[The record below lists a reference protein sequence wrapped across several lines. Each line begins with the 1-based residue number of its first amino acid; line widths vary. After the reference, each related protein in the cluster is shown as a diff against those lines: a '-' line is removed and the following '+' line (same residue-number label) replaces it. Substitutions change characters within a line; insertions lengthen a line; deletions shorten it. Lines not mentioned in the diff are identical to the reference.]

1 MELDQFR
8 DVDLVIDRAND
19 SFVQKQF
26 VSQGDYKGRT
36 LTVQVTNNGN
46 VGEVPGLTLNLNWHN
61 EASGLTDLT
70 AFDEINKAN
79 SIFSIEYPQRM
90 MTPGKVFASIQ
101 IIQNGKVINLKQ
113 FELTVQR
120 LAGQPV
126 GIVEKAEFSALV
138 AALADSNRF
147 RTDID
152 SLDTTKADKTDLAL
166 TDSKVADL
174 DSVKADKVEV
184 NDLFSSVGS
193 GSPKG
198 AFDTLDQLKA
208 KYPNGTAGVFIVKDT
223 NKWYYYNESWLE
235 GGNYLTADYSE
246 SRAEKLQKDLSTLVE
261 SDAQYKSGRM
271 GNDGV
276 LVTSQYSHY
285 KVVDAAYGD
294 IFIITAKG
302 LLSNTYPYVITDV
315 SGNVLDFRQRADETL
330 TDFELIIPKNASKL
344 YVNSPI
350 DFQIVI
356 KKYVKEDIS
365 AMNQYQYIIDSNYK
379 NLFNGAGT
387 FGAATIDATG
397 GIWKTTVT
405 AKNQGLATS
414 PFDSDS
420 IKTVMNVKGI
430 KTVSSIDILF
440 GYLSP
445 GATAWKYKNLG
456 KITSNT
462 FDIDFSFDATYY
474 KIYNNAEQF
483 RFLIQ
488 CNDESPSGYFRLEN
502 PTIYALTEFQTKAT
516 YDKNLDVMLEKLSS
530 KADELND
537 SVQTIA
543 NAVPTLT
550 DSNGVKYIMTVE
562 NGEVKLKRTVPEKVL
577 FMGNSLLLGL
587 DTDGSR
593 GGAFGMCASDYQH
606 DYAYI
611 VEQEILTKNS
621 NATFTKLHDA
631 AFEQAETA
639 SAAQTYISSNA
650 NSFTSD
656 LDLVILQIGDNV
668 NSDVRRSVFEAALP
682 DLINTIKSKSP
693 AARILLVGS
702 WFDSSNLITNILASV
717 ANQTGVEYISIR
729 GLYTSQNM
737 GTVGSIITY
746 KDGSTKETPASY
758 ASHPGNLGMQAIA
771 EAIIS
776 KIGV

>member
-1 MELDQFR
+1 MVYQRHYWKEYDENKTETQNIEAGAVVTTEKLNEME
-8 DVDLVIDRAND
+8 
-19 SFVQKQF
+19 
-26 VSQGDYKGRT
+26 
-36 LTVQVTNNGN
+36 
-46 VGEVPGLTLNLNWHN
+46 
-61 EASGLTDLT
+61 
-70 AFDEINKAN
+70 
-79 SIFSIEYPQRM
+79 
-90 MTPGKVFASIQ
+90 
-101 IIQNGKVINLKQ
+101 
-113 FELTVQR
+113 
-120 LAGQPV
+120 V
-126 GIVEKAEFSALV
+126 GI
-138 AALADSNRF
+138 DS
-147 RTDID
+147 
-152 SLDTTKADKTDLAL
+152 KADKIETNEQI
-166 TDSKVADL
+166 SKIGTA
-174 DSVKADKVEV
+174 
-184 NDLFSSVGS
+184 
-193 GSPKG
+193 SPKE
-198 AFDTLDQLKA
+198 AFDTLDQLKN
-208 KYPNGTAGVFIVKDT
+208 KYPNGADGVFVVKAD
-223 NKWYYYNESWLE
+223 NKWYYYKSEWTE
-235 GGNYLTADYSE
+235 GGEYLTANFSE
-246 SRAEKLQKDLSTLVE
+246 KRAENLQKDFSILVE
-261 SDAQYKSGRM
+261 SNAPFQSGRM
-271 GNDGV
+271 GHDGK
-276 LVTSQYSHY
+276 LIASQYSQY
-285 KVVDAAYGD
+285 KVVDAKEGD
-294 IFIITAKG
+294 IFVINARG
-302 LLSNTYPYVITDV
+302 LQSNTYPYVITDV
-315 SGNVLDFRQRADETL
+315 SGNVLEYKERADVTL
-330 TDFELIIPKNASKL
+330 TDYEVKMPNNASKL

-350 DFQIVI
+350 DFRIVI
-356 KKYVKEDIS
+356 RKYVLQDVTK
-365 AMNQYQYIIDSNYK
+365 MNQYQYIYDSNYQ
-379 NLFNGAGT
+379 NLFAGAGT
-387 FGAATIDATG
+387 FGAAVIDATG
-397 GIWKTTVT
+397 TIWKTTINK
-405 AKNQGLATS
+405 KNQGLATT

-420 IKTVMNVKGI
+420 TETQMVIKGN
-430 KTVSSIDILF
+430 KTVSSLDVLF

-445 GATAWKYKNLG
+445 SATAWKYK
-456 KITSNT
+456 KIETINDNE
-462 FDIDFSFDATYY
+462 FDLVVNFDATYY
-474 KIYNNAEQF
+474 KIYYNATQF

-488 CNDESPSGYFRLEN
+488 CNDESPMGNFQLED
-502 PTIYALTEFQTKAT
+502 PQIYALSEFQQRAT
-516 YDKNLDVMLEKLSS
+516 YDISLDKMLDKTS
-530 KADELND
+530 KGIDELSD
-537 SVQTIA
+537 SVNNLKT
-543 NAVPTLT
+543 AVPTLT
-550 DSNGVKYIMTVE
+550 DANGNKYMIIVE
-562 NGEVKLKRTVPEKVL
+562 NGELKARKTLPEKVL

-611 VEQEILTKNS
+611 VEQAILTQNS